1 MWVQGSRSSS
11 TSSHG
16 THRSSTPR
24 TLLSHSPTGC
34 SSPPAKKH
42 LQPWPPL
49 RHILLLHTGSS
60 KIGIIWR
67 HTKQRGTRNWVQ
79 EENSLW
85 RRLVGEKEPPL
96 PQLIAQESEVLLGEH
111 QGVKGRLHR
120 HLLLLQSPGLDSF
133 QPDTN
138 PQAFEVCGGRR
149 TTESS
154 LQRLLMTNLHQNG

>member
-1 MWVQGSRSSS
+1 M
-11 TSSHG
+11 
-16 THRSSTPR
+16 
-24 TLLSHSPTGC
+24 
-34 SSPPAKKH
+34 
-42 LQPWPPL
+42 
-49 RHILLLHTGSS
+49 
-60 KIGIIWR
+60 
-67 HTKQRGTRNWVQ
+67 Q

-138 PQAFEVCGGRR
+138 PQAYEVSGGGGSEER
-149 TTESS
+149 T
-154 LQRLLMTNLHQNG
+154 LQWLLTMNIDQYG